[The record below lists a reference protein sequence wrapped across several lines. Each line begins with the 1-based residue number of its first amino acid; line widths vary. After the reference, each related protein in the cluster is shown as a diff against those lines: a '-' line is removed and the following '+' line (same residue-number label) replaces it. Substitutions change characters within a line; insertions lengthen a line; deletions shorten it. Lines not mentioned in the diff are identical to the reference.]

1 MNSQA
6 KIRVAVLGGGI
17 SNEREVSL
25 STASQVMDNLDK
37 EKFQPVFY
45 DTKTDLLK
53 LFADAQKNQV
63 DVAFI
68 ALHGKGGEDGTI
80 QGMLELLDV
89 PYIGPGVLASAI
101 GMDKIVSKQ
110 LFEKAGITM
119 PKTFEVHNAQF
130 PCVVKPNV
138 GGSSIGISLV
148 NNTQEFDQAVS
159 VAFSQDKDILIEE
172 YILGTEITVGVL
184 GNKELQVLPV
194 VEICPKNK
202 FFDYQAKYDAE
213 YCNEIVPARIS
224 EESARQAQELAK
236 KVYRLLGCKGFSRID
251 MILRQGTGE
260 PVVLEINT
268 IPGLTPNSLLPKAAE
283 AAGISFSQ
291 LLEKVI
297 MFALEK
303 EETKIENA

>member
-1 MNSQA
+1 MDNQS

-25 STASQVMDNLDK
+25 STAKQVRENLNK
-37 EKFQPVFY
+37 EKFEPIFY
-45 DTKTDLLK
+45 DTKTDLPK
-53 LFADAQKNQV
+53 LFTDAQDRKV
-63 DVAFI
+63 GVAFI

-80 QGMLELLDV
+80 QGMLELLDI
-89 PYIGPGVLASAI
+89 PYTGPGVLASAV
-101 GMDKIVSKQ
+101 GMDKKISKQ
-110 LFEKAGITM
+110 IFEKAGISM
-119 PKTFEVHNAQF
+119 AKTFKTQTVQF
-130 PCVVKPNV
+130 PCVVKPNI
-138 GGSSIGISLV
+138 GGSSVGISLA
-148 NNTQEFDQAVS
+148 NNTQEFDQAIS
-159 VAFSQDKDILIEE
+159 MALDEDSDLLIEE
-172 YILGTEITVGVL
+172 YIPGTEITVGVL
-184 GNKELQVLPV
+184 GNKELEVLPV

-224 EESARQAQELAK
+224 EESARQARELAK

-251 MILRQGTGE
+251 MILKQDTGE

-283 AAGISFSQ
+283 AAGISFPQ

-303 EETKIENA
+303 DV

>member
-1 MNSQA
+1 MDNQS

-25 STASQVMDNLDK
+25 STAKQVMENLNK
-37 EKFQPVFY
+37 EKFEPIFY
-45 DTKTDLLK
+45 DTKTDLPK
-53 LFADAQKNQV
+53 LFTDAQDRKV
-63 DVAFI
+63 GVAFI

-80 QGMLELLDV
+80 QGMLELLDI
-89 PYIGPGVLASAI
+89 PYTGPGVLASAV
-101 GMDKIVSKQ
+101 GMDKKISKQ
-110 LFEKAGITM
+110 IFEKAGISM
-119 PKTFEVHNAQF
+119 AKTFKTQTVQF
-130 PCVVKPNV
+130 PCVVKPNI
-138 GGSSIGISLV
+138 GGSSVGISLA
-148 NNTQEFDQAVS
+148 NNTQEFDQAIS
-159 VAFSQDKDILIEE
+159 MALDEDSDLLIEE
-172 YILGTEITVGVL
+172 YIPGTEITVGVL
-184 GNKELQVLPV
+184 GNKELEVLPV

-224 EESARQAQELAK
+224 EESARQARELAK

-251 MILRQGTGE
+251 MILKQDTGE

-283 AAGISFSQ
+283 AAGISFPQ

-303 EETKIENA
+303 DV